1 MTTTDPSPW
10 AHSGLHLGWLAAV
23 IFALALWWLGGDH
36 AGFVSAQHPVGHLGA
51 VQALQAW
58 RWNALGF
65 VLPGLLLFGFAV
77 ALESAMRTAGCG
89 RGGRIGTGL
98 LMISALAF
106 AAQGVWHFD
115 LDDELA
121 RGTQV
126 HVSALALALLALLSG
141 ASFVAAS
148 VRRLP
153 RWWMLAL
160 LGQVLAALLLV
171 TLVWPPQEVFAVLH
185 GRPGHAQ
192 RLILALYFA
201 WWVLASRVALSAI
214 KPSR

>member
-1 MTTTDPSPW
+1 MATHTVPW
-10 AHSGLHLGWLAAV
+10 MHAGLHLGWLAAV
-23 IFALALWWLGGDH
+23 IFALALWWLGADH
-36 AGFVSAQHPVGHLGA
+36 TGFDAARHPVGHLGA
-51 VQALQAW
+51 VQAPLGW
-58 RWNALGF
+58 RWNTLGF
-65 VLPGLLLFGFAV
+65 VLPGLFLFGFSL
-77 ALESAMRTAGCG
+77 ALESAMRSEGCG
-89 RGGRIGTGL
+89 RAGRIGTGL

-121 RGTQV
+121 RGTQA
-126 HVSALALALLALLSG
+126 HVSALALALLALLAG

-148 VRRLP
+148 IRRLP
-153 RWWMLAL
+153 RWRMLTV

-171 TLVWPPQEVFAVLH
+171 TLVWPPQEVFEVFHA
-185 GRPGHAQ
+185 RPGHAQ

-201 WWVLASRVALSAI
+201 WFLLASRVALAAI